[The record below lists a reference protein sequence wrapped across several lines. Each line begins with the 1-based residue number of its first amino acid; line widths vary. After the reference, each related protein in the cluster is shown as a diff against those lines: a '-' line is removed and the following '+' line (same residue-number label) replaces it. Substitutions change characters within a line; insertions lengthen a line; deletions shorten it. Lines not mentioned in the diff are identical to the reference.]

1 MPLIQVGI
9 CAGMTP
15 SIVHALSSANIRNL
29 TDFIAAD
36 LENLALVTEI
46 SYKVTFF
53 FFWFSSLL
61 MSLSKKKK
69 SGKISKYNYFCLPVF
84 KTDKDGESNISN

>member
-15 SIVHALSSANIRNL
+15 SIVHSLSSANIRNL

-36 LENLALVTEI
+36 LENLALVTGI

-53 FFWFSSLL
+53 FFLVFFFADVTFE
-61 MSLSKKKK
+61 KKK
-69 SGKISKYNYFCLPVF
+69 IR
-84 KTDKDGESNISN
+84 

>member
-53 FFWFSSLL
+53 FLVFFFVDVTFE
-61 MSLSKKKK
+61 KKK